1 MLIVNEQVLETTR
14 SSEKHIQLGEMD
26 ISFQNG
32 VWVMIAPPRFLHLS
46 TAGYAKI
53 KHTNI
58 PIDLGEAGLL
68 YFHPEHGLI
77 LQNW

>member
-14 SSEKHIQLGEMD
+14 VTDEHIKLEELD
-26 ISFQNG
+26 VSFSNG
-32 VWVMIAPPRFLHLS
+32 VWVMIAPPRFLKLS
-46 TAGYAKI
+46 ISGYARI
-53 KHTNI
+53 KHSNI

-68 YFHPEHGLI
+68 YFHPLHGLI

>member
-14 SSEKHIQLGEMD
+14 FSNKHIQIGEMD
-26 ISFQNG
+26 VSFSNG

-46 TAGYAKI
+46 TSGFARI
-53 KHTNI
+53 KYSNI

>member
-1 MLIVNEQVLETTR
+1 MLIVNEEVLETTR
-14 SSEKHIQLGEMD
+14 LSDRHIQLGAVD

-32 VWVMIAPPRFLHLS
+32 MWVMIAPPRFLHL
-46 TAGYAKI
+46 TTEGFARI
-53 KHTNI
+53 KHSNI

-68 YFHPEHGLI
+68 YYHPRHGLI